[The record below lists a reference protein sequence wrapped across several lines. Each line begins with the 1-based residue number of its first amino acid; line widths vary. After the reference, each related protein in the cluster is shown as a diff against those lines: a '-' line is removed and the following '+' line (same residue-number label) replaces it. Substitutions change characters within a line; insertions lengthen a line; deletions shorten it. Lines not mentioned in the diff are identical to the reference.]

1 MASCSLFPYKGLVPS
16 SSLGDE
22 GTWAGAGFPI
32 SILLDPLFLL
42 TGLGEWLLGET
53 KNSWLHDFSDFGR
66 ACQTL
71 GISLPLSHQ
80 ESMDLC
86 LGFRTPAFSP
96 LPLLRLHPSWE
107 TFPSYTDN
115 LMYTFFRSSG
125 SELTSSRMPQ
135 VPLPPHV
142 SHTSAVE
149 R

>member
-1 MASCSLFPYKGLVPS
+1 MTSCSLFPYKGLVPS

-32 SILLDPLFLL
+32 SILLGSLFLL
-42 TGLGEWLLGET
+42 TGLGEMSEET
-53 KNSWLHDFSDFGR
+53 SNSWLRDFSDFGR

-86 LGFRTPAFSP
+86 LGFRTPASLP
-96 LPLLRLHPSWE
+96 LPLFRLHPSWE
-107 TFPSYTDN
+107 AFPSYTDN

-125 SELTSSRMPQ
+125 SVLMSSRMPQ
-135 VPLPPHV
+135 VSLPPHV